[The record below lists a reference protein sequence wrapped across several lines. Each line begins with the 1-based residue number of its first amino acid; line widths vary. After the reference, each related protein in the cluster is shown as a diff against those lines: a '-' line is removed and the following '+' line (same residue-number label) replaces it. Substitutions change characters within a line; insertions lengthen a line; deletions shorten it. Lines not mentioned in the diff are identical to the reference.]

1 LSVAKPDSD
10 SQQAGL
16 SSEQRPLAER
26 PPSKRVTTHR
36 IAEMKRRGQRVSMVT
51 AYDYTFA
58 SLFDQA
64 GIDVLLVGD
73 SVSNVIQGNE
83 TTLPVTLDEMIYHA
97 KMVFKGAMSYS
108 MVICDMPFMSY
119 QANAEEGFRNA
130 GRIMK
135 ETGVGGVKV
144 EGGER
149 ICNLVRMMSE
159 AGIPVMG
166 HLGLTPQSI
175 HQFGSYRTRGTSE
188 AEAERIIRDA
198 KALQEA
204 GAFSIVLEKIPSD
217 LAKRVTEALQISTI
231 GIGAGPHCDGQ
242 VLVMHDMLG
251 LTEEFSPRFVRRY
264 AKLADTV
271 RDAARTFNSDIK
283 DGSFPSEA
291 ESY

>member
-1 LSVAKPDSD
+1 M
-10 SQQAGL
+10 
-16 SSEQRPLAER
+16 
-26 PPSKRVTTHR
+26 TTSR
-36 IAEMKRRGQRVSMVT
+36 IAEMKRRGEKVSMVT

-58 SLFDQA
+58 KLFDEA
-64 GIDVLLVGD
+64 GVDMLLVGD

-97 KMVFKGAMSYS
+97 KMVFRGAENRA

-119 QANAEEGFRNA
+119 QVNAEEGFRNA

-149 ICNLVRMMSE
+149 ICNLIRMMSD

-188 AEAERIIRDA
+188 AEADRIINDA
-198 KALQEA
+198 KALEQA
-204 GAFSIVLEKIPSD
+204 GAFSIVLEKIPKD
-217 LAKRVTEALQISTI
+217 LARRVTETLTISTI

-242 VLVMHDMLG
+242 VLVMHDFLG

-271 RDAARTFNSDIK
+271 RAAAQQFNSDIK
-283 DGSFPSEA
+283 NSQFPSEA

>member
-1 LSVAKPDSD
+1 MTQAQSNEKKPAS
-10 SQQAGL
+10 
-16 SSEQRPLAER
+16 AER
-26 PPSKRVTTHR
+26 PPSKRVTTQR
-36 IAEMKRRGQRVSMVT
+36 IADMKSRGVKVSMVT
-51 AYDYTFA
+51 AYDYMFA
-58 SLFDQA
+58 KLFDEA
-64 GIDVLLVGD
+64 GIDMLLVGD

-97 KMVFKGAMSYS
+97 KMVFRGAEHRS

-119 QANAEEGFRNA
+119 QVNAEEGFRNA

-135 ETGVGGVKV
+135 ETGVGAVKV

-149 ICNLVRMMSE
+149 VCPLVRMVSE

-175 HQFGSYRTRGTSE
+175 HQFGSYRTRGTSDDE
-188 AEAERIIRDA
+188 AKRIMKDA

-204 GAFSIVLEKIPSD
+204 GAFAIVLEKIPTS
-217 LAKRVTEALQISTI
+217 LAEQVTKELEISTI

-264 AKLADTV
+264 AHMAEDV
-271 RDAARTFNSDIK
+271 RSAARQFNTDIK
-283 DGSFPSEA
+283 NSSFPSA
-291 ESY
+291 NESY